1 MGMIGRTYSFAKWCH
16 FYSRLFSL
24 VTATGRVHGYS
35 IGAFIYAPGLPV
47 QRDWQLHDERVYL
60 TPPYVSL
67 KQWNLLLSRVFYAS

>member
-47 QRDWQLHDERVYL
+47 QRDWQLHDERGL
-60 TPPYVSL
+60 LCLLRELAADGIGCPY
-67 KQWNLLLSRVFYAS
+67 NMD